1 MTTWDLQQIIGV
13 PKTAEIPKLLLE
25 CIAEAFGTFVI
36 VFFGCGSALS
46 PGLSNTHYPDVVQI
60 SLAFGLA
67 VFVGAQITG
76 SISGGYMN
84 PAVTLAGL
92 IVGRLSLIRSI
103 LFVLFQIVGG
113 IAGAGILSMLTP
125 HELLKPETRN
135 LGMNAVHSSFSIEAC
150 PNKTAVDGKPC
161 FDENLSVTQIQ
172 GLIMEHIVTMVFIA
186 LILNVTEPKSEP
198 QWSPPMMI
206 GLTVT
211 LCHVLLI
218 PYTGCSVNPAR
229 SLGPAVIQKN
239 FKDQW
244 IFWIG
249 PLSGGLV
256 AAINHIIVMKVLSKT
271 EYSVNKSKSIR
282 RNQIGLEENN
292 VQL

>member
-1 MTTWDLQQIIGV
+1 MTMWDI
-13 PKTAEIPKLLLE
+13 PKKSEIPKLLLE
-25 CIAEAFGTFVI
+25 CIAEAFGTFII

-46 PGLSNTHYPDVVQI
+46 PATSNTQWPDVVQI

-76 SISGGYMN
+76 PISGGYMN
-84 PAVTLAGL
+84 PAVTFAGF

-103 LFVLFQIVGG
+103 IFVIFQIIGG
-113 IAGAGILSMLTP
+113 IAGAGILTLLTP
-125 HELLKPETRN
+125 HEIVEARS
-135 LGMNAVHSSFSIEAC
+135 LGMNSLANFKYDVEYEVEARTSSVA
-150 PNKTAVDGKPC
+150 P
-161 FDENLSVTQIQ
+161 IQ
-172 GLIMEHIVTMVFIA
+172 GLFMEHVVTMVFIA
-186 LILNVTEPKSEP
+186 LILHVTEPKNGL

-229 SLGPAVIQKN
+229 SLGPAVIQGN

-256 AAINHIIVMKVLSKT
+256 AAIYHVIVMKILPKT
-271 EYSVNKSKSIR
+271 EPKNIKN
-282 RNQIGLEENN
+282 NQVGLDNMHI
-292 VQL
+292 